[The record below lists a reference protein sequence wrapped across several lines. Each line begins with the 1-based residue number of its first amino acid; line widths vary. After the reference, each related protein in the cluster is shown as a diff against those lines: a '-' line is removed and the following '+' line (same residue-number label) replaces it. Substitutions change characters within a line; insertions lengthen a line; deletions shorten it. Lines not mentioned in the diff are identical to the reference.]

1 MGEKV
6 WLQKDKNTTMN
17 KVIEQTFSVPFRYP
31 VCFTTRLFDTQN
43 PLLADVMRGE
53 KIPKAFFVIDQ
64 GVSEAHP
71 RLIGAIHRY
80 AAAHQG
86 AFVLAA
92 DPLVVPSG
100 EQCKNDQ
107 ASFQQVLDATNDYG
121 IDRHSYIIAIGGGAL
136 LDMVGFAAAIAHRG
150 IRHIR
155 IPTTVLSQNDSG
167 VGVKNGIN
175 AYGKKNYLGTF
186 APPSAVI
193 NDLTFLETLE
203 DRDWRS
209 GISEAIKVALIK
221 DASFFQWIV
230 ANAKALAARDMAVM
244 TDLVVRCA
252 EMHMEH
258 IAGKDPFET
267 GSSRPLD
274 FGHWAAHKLEH
285 LTDYRVR
292 HGEAVAIGI
301 ALDSTYSYLKGML
314 TAAELQQIIQ
324 VIRDLGFELY
334 VPELSGEVLLQGLQE
349 FREHLGGRLTI
360 MLLEKIGLGVEVHAM
375 DTELI
380 QEAAT
385 RLKTFQMEGQNVS
398 S

>member
-1 MGEKV
+1 
-6 WLQKDKNTTMN
+6 MN

-31 VCFTTRLFDTQN
+31 VCFTTHLFDPNNT
-43 PLLADVMRGE
+43 LLADLLRGD
-53 KIPKAFFVIDQ
+53 KLPKAYFVIDQ
-64 GVSEAHP
+64 GVHDAHP
-71 RLIGAIHRY
+71 GLFDAILAY
-80 AAAHQG
+80 ASAYQNV
-86 AFVLAA
+86 FTLAA
-92 DPLVVPSG
+92 DPLVVPGG

-107 ASFQQVLDATNDYG
+107 KSFQQVLDASNDYG
-121 IDRHSYIIAIGGGAL
+121 IDRHSYIIAIGGGAM

-175 AYGKKNYLGTF
+175 AYGKKNFLGTF
-186 APPSAVI
+186 APPTAVI

-221 DASFFQWIV
+221 DATFFQWIV
-230 ANAKALAARDMAVM
+230 SNAKALADRNMDVM
-244 TDLVVRCA
+244 TDLVIRCA
-252 EMHMEH
+252 EMHMAH

-360 MLLEKIGLGVEVHAM
+360 MLLERIGYGVEVHEM
-375 DTELI
+375 DAALI
-380 QEAAT
+380 QEAAA
-385 RLKTFQMEGQNVS
+385 RLKTYQMEGQNVS